1 MGDRLHATAAKHLLT
16 SATLHVRR
24 VQVERRILRLEYDD
38 VVKVALQVHVVRS
51 LVAERSAEVF
61 PDHRVIHPVGG
72 LAAGRVPRVVLLLDV
87 LRDVLVLC
95 VLVERV
101 DRHLECVGWSG
112 CVLGQRMRN

>member
-1 MGDRLHATAAKHLLT
+1 MGDRLHATAAKHLLVFV
-16 SATLHVRR
+16 TLHVRR

-38 VVKVALQVHVVRS
+38 VVKVALQVDVVRS
-51 LVAERSAEVF
+51 LVAERSSEVF

-72 LAAGRVPRVVLLLDV
+72 LAAGRIPRVVLLLDV

-101 DRHLECVGWSG
+101 DRHLECWMDRVGGCRVSG
-112 CVLGQRMRN
+112 N

>member
-72 LAAGRVPRVVLLLDV
+72 LAA
-87 LRDVLVLC
+87 
-95 VLVERV
+95 
-101 DRHLECVGWSG
+101 
-112 CVLGQRMRN
+112 